1 MFGANARYEL
11 ERRIFSELLEL
22 KRLQVRAGK
31 ANELL
36 LVKRLVDTYRSEGLF
51 GAKPFDGPYSFAAF
65 EKHLYGKFVVENY
78 I

>member
-31 ANELL
+31 ANEQV
-36 LVKRLVDTYRSEGLF
+36 LVKRLVDAYRTEGLF
-51 GAKPFDGPYSFAAF
+51 GAKPYDGPYTFPAF
-65 EKHLYGKFVVENY
+65 EKHLYGE
-78 I
+78 